1 MDFVQLLQLSLFPQ
15 ILSSSM
21 GDHDDCVRYPY
32 YLVSLVIAILI
43 GAGTSYMFTIIYH
56 ADPAITAASASDNGT
71 EANSAPNTG
80 GGHNTGSASGA
91 TTDQVALVS
100 GTGSGGHA
108 TSASG
113 QNTDP
118 VTVQVAAGSG
128 QNSDHMAVQAAAG
141 SGLNSDHSTG
151 HVLGS
156 GRSSGGRSNAA
167 LGSGRSSDATLSFY
181 SVRSSVATLGS
192 GRSSDA
198 AFSSGQ
204 HSDFITIH
212 SAGGSGL
219 SEPSTGHVL
228 GSGGTSDHTTDHAAL
243 VADTDSGCH
252 ATSDSGPSSGPTT
265 VHDASCNTPTR
276 QAAFSKDP
284 TAAFF
289 NAVPSSSDSDDEA
302 H

>member
-15 ILSSSM
+15 IFSSSM

-43 GAGTSYMFTIIYH
+43 GAGTSYMFTIMYH
-56 ADPAITAASASDNGT
+56 ADPAITAASASANGT

-80 GGHNTGSASGA
+80 GGHNTGSAPGGRSGA
-91 TTDQVALVS
+91 TTGQVALVS

-141 SGLNSDHSTG
+141 SGLNSEHSTG
-151 HVLGS
+151 HV
-156 GRSSGGRSNAA
+156 
-167 LGSGRSSDATLSFY
+167 
-181 SVRSSVATLGS
+181 LGS

-219 SEPSTGHVL
+219 SSEPSTGHVL

-243 VADTDSGCH
+243 VTDTDSGCH

-265 VHDASCNTPTR
+265 VHDASYNTPTR
-276 QAAFSKDP
+276 QAAF
-284 TAAFF
+284 
-289 NAVPSSSDSDDEA
+289 AVPSSSDSDDEA

>member
-1 MDFVQLLQLSLFPQ
+1 MDFVQLLQLSLVSQ

-43 GAGTSYMFTIIYH
+43 GAGTSYMFTIMYH
-56 ADPAITAASASDNGT
+56 ADPAITAASASANDT

-80 GGHNTGSASGA
+80 GGGSASGA

-141 SGLNSDHSTG
+141 SGLNSEHSTG
-151 HVLGS
+151 HV
-156 GRSSGGRSNAA
+156 

-192 GRSSDA
+192 GGSSDA

-219 SEPSTGHVL
+219 SSEPSTGHVL

-243 VADTDSGCH
+243 VTDTDSGCH
-252 ATSDSGPSSGPTT
+252 ATSDSGPSFGPTTAIAASGSGPSSGPTT
-265 VHDASCNTPTR
+265 VHD
-276 QAAFSKDP
+276 
-284 TAAFF
+284 
-289 NAVPSSSDSDDEA
+289 DSDDEA

>member
-56 ADPAITAASASDNGT
+56 TDPAITAASASANDT

-80 GGHNTGSASGA
+80 GVHNTGSASGA

-100 GTGSGGHA
+100 GTGSDGHA

-141 SGLNSDHSTG
+141 SGLNSEHSTG

-156 GRSSGGRSNAA
+156 GRSSDAA
-167 LGSGRSSDATLSFY
+167 LSFY

-192 GRSSDA
+192 GGSSDA

-219 SEPSTGHVL
+219 SSEPSTGHVL
-228 GSGGTSDHTTDHAAL
+228 GSGGTSDHTTVHAAL

>member
-1 MDFVQLLQLSLFPQ
+1 MYPEDSNILVSYKSTDNAKILITMDFVQLLQLSLFPQ

-43 GAGTSYMFTIIYH
+43 GAGTSYMFTVIYH
-56 ADPAITAASASDNGT
+56 ADPAITAASASANGT
-71 EANSAPNTG
+71 EADSAPNTG

-141 SGLNSDHSTG
+141 SGLNSEHSTG
-151 HVLGS
+151 HV
-156 GRSSGGRSNAA
+156 
-167 LGSGRSSDATLSFY
+167 
-181 SVRSSVATLGS
+181 LGS

-219 SEPSTGHVL
+219 SSEPSTGHVL
-228 GSGGTSDHTTDHAAL
+228 GSGGTSDHTTVHAAL
-243 VADTDSGCH
+243 VADT
-252 ATSDSGPSSGPTT
+252 DSGPSSGPTT

>member
-1 MDFVQLLQLSLFPQ
+1 
-15 ILSSSM
+15 M

-43 GAGTSYMFTIIYH
+43 GAGTSYMFTIMYH
-56 ADPAITAASASDNGT
+56 ADPAITAASASANDT

-100 GTGSGGHA
+100 GTGSGGYA

-141 SGLNSDHSTG
+141 SGLNSEHSTG
-151 HVLGS
+151 HV
-156 GRSSGGRSNAA
+156 

-192 GRSSDA
+192 GGSSDA

-219 SEPSTGHVL
+219 SSEPSTGHVL

-265 VHDASCNTPTR
+265 VHD
-276 QAAFSKDP
+276 
-284 TAAFF
+284 
-289 NAVPSSSDSDDEA
+289 DSDDEA

>member
-43 GAGTSYMFTIIYH
+43 GAGTSYMFTIMYH
-56 ADPAITAASASDNGT
+56 ADPAITAASASANGT

-80 GGHNTGSASGA
+80 GGHNTGSAPGGRSGA
-91 TTDQVALVS
+91 TTGQVALVS

-141 SGLNSDHSTG
+141 SGLNSDYSTG

-156 GRSSGGRSNAA
+156 GRSSDAT
-167 LGSGRSSDATLSFY
+167 LGSGRSSDATLSLY

-198 AFSSGQ
+198 AFSSGK

-219 SEPSTGHVL
+219 SSEPSTGHVL
-228 GSGGTSDHTTDHAAL
+228 GSGGTSDHTTVHAAL

-265 VHDASCNTPTR
+265 VHDASYNTPTR
-276 QAAFSKDP
+276 QAAF
-284 TAAFF
+284 
-289 NAVPSSSDSDDEA
+289 AVPSSSDSDDEA

>member
-1 MDFVQLLQLSLFPQ
+1 MDFVQLLQLSLLPQ

-43 GAGTSYMFTIIYH
+43 GAGTSYMFTIMYH
-56 ADPAITAASASDNGT
+56 ADPAITAASASANDT

-80 GGHNTGSASGA
+80 GGGSASGA

-128 QNSDHMAVQAAAG
+128 QKSDHMAVQAAAG
-141 SGLNSDHSTG
+141 SGLNSEHSTG

-156 GRSSGGRSNAA
+156 GRSSV
-167 LGSGRSSDATLSFY
+167 ATLSFY

-192 GRSSDA
+192 GGSSDA

-219 SEPSTGHVL
+219 SSEPSTGHVL

-243 VADTDSGCH
+243 VADTDSGPSFGPTT
-252 ATSDSGPSSGPTT
+252 AIAASGSGPTT

>member
-56 ADPAITAASASDNGT
+56 ADPAITAASASANGT
-71 EANSAPNTG
+71 EADSAPNTG
-80 GGHNTGSASGA
+80 GAHNTGSASVA

-141 SGLNSDHSTG
+141 SGLNSEHSTG
-151 HVLGS
+151 HV
-156 GRSSGGRSNAA
+156 
-167 LGSGRSSDATLSFY
+167 
-181 SVRSSVATLGS
+181 LGS

-219 SEPSTGHVL
+219 SSEPSTGHVL
-228 GSGGTSDHTTDHAAL
+228 GSGGTSDHTTVHAAL
-243 VADTDSGCH
+243 VADT
-252 ATSDSGPSSGPTT
+252 DSGPSSGPTT

>member
-15 ILSSSM
+15 IFSSSM

-56 ADPAITAASASDNGT
+56 ADPAITAASASANGT

-80 GGHNTGSASGA
+80 GGHNTGSGSGA
-91 TTDQVALVS
+91 TTD
-100 GTGSGGHA
+100 HA

-128 QNSDHMAVQAAAG
+128 QNSDHMAVQATAG
-141 SGLNSDHSTG
+141 SGLNSEHSTG

-156 GRSSGGRSNAA
+156 A
-167 LGSGRSSDATLSFY
+167 RSSDATLSFY

-192 GRSSDA
+192 GGSSDA

-212 SAGGSGL
+212 SAGGFGL
-219 SEPSTGHVL
+219 SSEPYTGHVL

-243 VADTDSGCH
+243 VTDTDSGCH
-252 ATSDSGPSSGPTT
+252 ATSDSGPSFGPTTAITASGSGPSSGPTT
-265 VHDASCNTPTR
+265 VHD
-276 QAAFSKDP
+276 
-284 TAAFF
+284 
-289 NAVPSSSDSDDEA
+289 DSDDEA

>member
-56 ADPAITAASASDNGT
+56 ADPAITAASASANGT

-80 GGHNTGSASGA
+80 GGHNTGSAPGGRSGA
-91 TTDQVALVS
+91 TTGQVALVS

-141 SGLNSDHSTG
+141 SGLNSEHSTG
-151 HVLGS
+151 HV
-156 GRSSGGRSNAA
+156 

-181 SVRSSVATLGS
+181 FVRSSVATLGS

-219 SEPSTGHVL
+219 SSEPSTGHVL

-243 VADTDSGCH
+243 VADTDSGPSFGPTT
-252 ATSDSGPSSGPTT
+252 AIAASGSGPSSGPTT

>member
-32 YLVSLVIAILI
+32 YLVSIVIAILI
-43 GAGTSYMFTIIYH
+43 GAGTSYMFTIMYH
-56 ADPAITAASASDNGT
+56 ADPAITAASASANDT

-80 GGHNTGSASGA
+80 GAHNTGLASGA

-141 SGLNSDHSTG
+141 SGLNSEHSTG

-156 GRSSGGRSNAA
+156 GGRSNA
-167 LGSGRSSDATLSFY
+167 
-181 SVRSSVATLGS
+181 VLGS

-219 SEPSTGHVL
+219 SSEPSTGHVL

>member
-1 MDFVQLLQLSLFPQ
+1 
-15 ILSSSM
+15 M

-56 ADPAITAASASDNGT
+56 ADPAITAASASANDT

-128 QNSDHMAVQAAAG
+128 QNSDHMAVQAAAR
-141 SGLNSDHSTG
+141 SGLNSEHSTG

-156 GRSSGGRSNAA
+156 GRSS
-167 LGSGRSSDATLSFY
+167 
-181 SVRSSVATLGS
+181 VATLGS
-192 GRSSDA
+192 GGSSDA

-219 SEPSTGHVL
+219 SSEPSTGHVL

>member
-43 GAGTSYMFTIIYH
+43 GAGISYMFTIIYH
-56 ADPAITAASASDNGT
+56 ADPAITAASASDT

-80 GGHNTGSASGA
+80 GGHNAGSASGA

-128 QNSDHMAVQAAAG
+128 QKSDHMAVQAAAG
-141 SGLNSDHSTG
+141 SGLNSEHSTG

-156 GRSSGGRSNAA
+156 GRSSV
-167 LGSGRSSDATLSFY
+167 ATLSFY

-192 GRSSDA
+192 GGSSDA

-219 SEPSTGHVL
+219 SSEPSTGHVL
-228 GSGGTSDHTTDHAAL
+228 GSGGTSDHTTVHAAL

>member
-1 MDFVQLLQLSLFPQ
+1 MVSYISTDNAKILITMDFVQLLQLSLFPQ

-43 GAGTSYMFTIIYH
+43 GAGTSYMFTIMYH
-56 ADPAITAASASDNGT
+56 ADPAITAASASANGT
-71 EANSAPNTG
+71 EADSAPNTG
-80 GGHNTGSASGA
+80 GGHNTGSASGT

-141 SGLNSDHSTG
+141 SGLNSEHSTG
-151 HVLGS
+151 HVLG
-156 GRSSGGRSNAA
+156 
-167 LGSGRSSDATLSFY
+167 

-192 GRSSDA
+192 GGSSDA

-219 SEPSTGHVL
+219 SSEPSTGHVL
-228 GSGGTSDHTTDHAAL
+228 GSSGTSDHTTDHAAL
-243 VADTDSGCH
+243 VADTDSGPSFGPTT
-252 ATSDSGPSSGPTT
+252 AIAASGSGPSSGPTT